1 MQKTRLLLLSLA
13 LLATACGFQLRGT
26 LSGHFEVE
34 NIHIR
39 AAGAA
44 QLGQALKF
52 QLAGAGVTLADN
64 AEDAACIVDLKAET
78 FDKSVLSVSART
90 GKVEEYRILFSARM
104 DVFKAGGQVLARD
117 ELIQQSRDQIV
128 DAGAV
133 LGNFSEESLIREELA
148 RGAAAQAAR
157 RLQALL
163 SRPD

>member
-13 LLATACGFQLRGT
+13 LLATACGFQLRGA

-39 AAGAA
+39 SAGAA
-44 QLGQALKF
+44 ELGQALSL
-52 QLAGAGVTLADN
+52 QLAGAGVTLAEN
-64 AEDAACIVDLKAET
+64 AEDAACIVALKAET
-78 FDKSVLSVSART
+78 FDKSVLSVSAQT
-90 GKVEEYRILFSARM
+90 GKVAEYRILFSARM

-117 ELIQQSRDQIV
+117 ELIQLSRDQIV
-128 DAGAV
+128 DVDAV
-133 LGNFSEESLIREELA
+133 LGDFSEESLIREELA
-148 RGAAAQAAR
+148 RSAAAQAAR

>member
-13 LLATACGFQLRGT
+13 LLATACGFQLRGA

-44 QLGQALKF
+44 ELGQALKS

-78 FDKSVLSVSART
+78 FDKSVLSVSAQT

-128 DAGAV
+128 DADAV

-148 RGAAAQAAR
+148 RSAAAQAAR

-163 SRPD
+163 NRPD